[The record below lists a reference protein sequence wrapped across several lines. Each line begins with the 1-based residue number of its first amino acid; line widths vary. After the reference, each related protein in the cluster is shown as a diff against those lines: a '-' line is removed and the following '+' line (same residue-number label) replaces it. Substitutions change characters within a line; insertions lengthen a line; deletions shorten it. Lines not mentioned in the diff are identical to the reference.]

1 MEKKKSKIIEGLEKY
16 LRETPE
22 EQLKKDW
29 EELEKYNQFGPD
41 MEECLSRARARILDN
56 MREEARA
63 LQIEEA
69 AKALIGDDAK
79 LIEVFR
85 QGAEWSDDN
94 PVNKWRLSELE
105 QPDGERIVIAYDG
118 NIASAEKY
126 AKVYKAFIWCYLE
139 DILPK
144 KMLNKC

>member
-16 LRETPE
+16 LRETHE

-56 MREEARA
+56 MREESRA

-69 AKALIGDDAK
+69 AKAVIGDDAK

-85 QGAEWSDDN
+85 DRRREHNDFSLLLVHWVDGDGRIEQSNQGEMLPNVS
-94 PVNKWRLSELE
+94 
-105 QPDGERIVIAYDG
+105 
-118 NIASAEKY
+118 
-126 AKVYKAFIWCYLE
+126 E
-139 DILPK
+139 DIRRPLPQSVH
-144 KMLNKC
+144 